1 MSGKREW
8 QIGDWVELRSVRYLV
23 FNVIEDGTAW
33 AIPKIGGFNEIMFCR
48 EDDEVKLIDGCDS
61 WTWQP
66 PKLIGPP
73 PGYRLLRDDERIK
86 EGDKVLQRGIWEMLQ
101 RGIWEKSIAHSYTV
115 KSQLSKLSLAYARKI
130 EPTYRPFQSASEFKP
145 HRDRWITW
153 KVDGEPHPHL
163 QRIGAFNDS
172 VVWPACAST
181 GTGFANAFEK
191 WTFEDGSPFGMRI
204 V

>member
-145 HRDRWITW
+145 H
-153 KVDGEPHPHL
+153 
-163 QRIGAFNDS
+163 A
-172 VVWPACAST
+172 
-181 GTGFANAFEK
+181 EK
-191 WTFEDGSPFGMRI
+191 WLRHCKTKTIGRVGNYSDYGICTLDDGSWKLHTYEQCFKVLTFEDGSPFGMQI
-204 V
+204 EL